1 MNKKKLESEDL
12 FKLAFENHKKNNL
25 QNAENLYK
33 DAIKQKSDHIN
44 SLFYLAGLLA
54 QKKKFNEA
62 KELFEKVVKL
72 NPKYPSAK
80 DNLCAIYKVLAN
92 IFFQSG
98 NLLES
103 KKLFEKALILSPNNQ
118 EINHGYGVL
127 LLKLNS
133 HAKGLDYIKKGTG
146 FIRFSSESYKII

>member
-1 MNKKKLESEDL
+1 MNKKKLEAEDF

-33 DAIKQKSDHIN
+33 DAIKQKPDHIN
-44 SLFYLAGLLA
+44 SIFYLAGLLA
-54 QKKKFNEA
+54 QKKNFNEA
-62 KELFEKVVKL
+62 KELFEKVVEL

-80 DNLCAIYKVLAN
+80 DNLCAIYKMLAN
-92 IFFQSG
+92 VSSQNG
-98 NLLES
+98 DLLEA
-103 KKLFEKALILSPNNQ
+103 KKLFEKALSLNPNNH

-127 LLKLNS
+127 LLKLNN
-133 HAKGLDYIKKGTG
+133 HVEGLDHIKKGTG

>member
-1 MNKKKLESEDL
+1 MNKKKIEVEDL

-33 DAIKQKSDHIN
+33 DAIKQKPDHIN
-44 SLFYLAGLLA
+44 SIFYLAGLLA
-54 QKKKFNEA
+54 QKKNFNEA
-62 KELFEKVVKL
+62 KELFEKVVEL

-80 DNLCAIYKVLAN
+80 DNLCAIYKMLAN
-92 IFFQSG
+92 ISSRNG
-98 NLLES
+98 DLLEA
-103 KKLFEKALILSPNNQ
+103 KKLFEKALILNPNNQ

-133 HAKGLDYIKKGTG
+133 HAKGLDHIKKGTG